1 MLLNGFIKGIDVLRE
16 KEEEEGERERER
28 DQLREWPVSRSLND
42 GMIKVHHIPPKHID
56 NAH

>member
-16 KEEEEGERERER
+16 KEEGERER

-42 GMIKVHHIPPKHID
+42 GMIKVHHIPPKYID

>member
-16 KEEEEGERERER
+16 KEEEEGERER

-42 GMIKVHHIPPKHID
+42 GMIKVHHIPPKNIN